1 MKKFMFSI
9 IFFIVIM
16 FSAAVPSAVHA
27 AEIDHDKVVGF
38 REVNPTTVTQKAA
51 KKFQPYLKVWHG
63 CVPFPAVDAAGNTSR
78 GLKTSGSHNGG
89 CSSNI
94 GQVYSRSDWYNGSWA
109 IMYAWYFPKDN
120 PSPGLGHRHD
130 WESIVVW
137 IDNPAVANPLVQSI
151 AYSGHG
157 QYKKAAPSA
166 ASILGTNPLVG
177 YDSNWPL
184 NHELDVS
191 GNVSGKGMQPL
202 IGWDD
207 LTPAARHALNTTDFG
222 SANVPFKDS
231 NFKNNLAKAW
241 YR

>member
-1 MKKFMFSI
+1 MFST
-9 IFFIVIM
+9 
-16 FSAAVPSAVHA
+16 AVPSAVHA

-38 REVNPTTVTQKAA
+38 REVNPTTVTQKRRKISALFESMA
-51 KKFQPYLKVWHG
+51 WMCTIPSCRCCWKHKQRV
-63 CVPFPAVDAAGNTSR
+63 
-78 GLKTSGSHNGG
+78 KTSGSHNGG

-120 PSPGLGHRHD
+120 PSPGFGHRHD

-137 IDNPAVANPLVQSI
+137 IDNPAVANPRVQSI

-157 QYKKAAPSA
+157 QYKKVAPSA

-184 NHELDVS
+184 NHELNVS
-191 GNVSGKGMQPL
+191 GNVSGKECSL
-202 IGWDD
+202 
-207 LTPAARHALNTTDFG
+207 
-222 SANVPFKDS
+222 
-231 NFKNNLAKAW
+231 
-241 YR
+241 